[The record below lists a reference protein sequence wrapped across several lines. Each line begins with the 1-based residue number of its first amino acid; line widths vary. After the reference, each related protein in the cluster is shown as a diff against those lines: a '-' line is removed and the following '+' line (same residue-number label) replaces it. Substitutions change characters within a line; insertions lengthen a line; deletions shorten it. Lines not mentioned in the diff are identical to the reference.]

1 MCWHEVSRCCYCC
14 TVRSGVFLIAGLH
27 ITTLVILM
35 AESIVQ
41 YGYPDDELLRVLF
54 SKFRLQDN
62 FRHIV
67 MMAMVTATGFG
78 FWPFTC
84 SQSTAAC
91 FIHKCLSIEAYL

>member
-62 FRHIV
+62 FRYIV

-78 FWPFTC
+78 FWP
-84 SQSTAAC
+84 
-91 FIHKCLSIEAYL
+91 